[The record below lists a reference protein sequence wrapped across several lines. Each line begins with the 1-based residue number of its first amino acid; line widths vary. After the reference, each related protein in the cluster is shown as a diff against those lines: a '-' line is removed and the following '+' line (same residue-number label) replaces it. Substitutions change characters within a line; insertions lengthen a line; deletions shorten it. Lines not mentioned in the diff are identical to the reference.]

1 MDVSRSL
8 LLCRLLPAVL
18 LAFDSQAAPLDTV
31 HLRMAVD
38 RVQMQTGCLFAY
50 EETPAVAPSLEVK
63 DAPWGV
69 AILEHAGLR
78 RDPGRFTCAQIAHKI
93 VDAWNR
99 DNPGVPFRV
108 VPTPPYFAIAAA
120 NSLLDTPT
128 TIALAARLPSETLQA
143 IANAITQS
151 TRVFVTASSGMSMGL
166 DFHLHG
172 SARQNS
178 GSLELAVIRHLGRT
192 TNARPRRAGRLAET
206 IQHDDDL
213 APDVSPGE
221 ALHGSAMRAERRP
234 GPARVHQ

>member
-1 MDVSRSL
+1 MGRCD
-8 LLCRLLPAVL
+8 
-18 LAFDSQAAPLDTV
+18 
-31 HLRMAVD
+31 
-38 RVQMQTGCLFAY
+38 
-50 EETPAVAPSLEVK
+50 
-63 DAPWGV
+63 
-69 AILEHAGLR
+69 LEHAGLR

-166 DFHLHG
+166 DSTFTG
-172 SARQNS
+172 QPGRIPEAWNS
-178 GSLELAVIRHLGRT
+178 RSFVTWGAQRT
-192 TNARPRRAGRLAET
+192 
-206 IQHDDDL
+206 
-213 APDVSPGE
+213 
-221 ALHGSAMRAERRP
+221 
-234 GPARVHQ
+234 PARAALADLLKQSSTTMTWRLMCLREKPSMGAQCVLNVDPVRREFIDKQGRAQTCLVTFDRKHVRVPIPPPPPTREMEASLSDRNRPAHCR